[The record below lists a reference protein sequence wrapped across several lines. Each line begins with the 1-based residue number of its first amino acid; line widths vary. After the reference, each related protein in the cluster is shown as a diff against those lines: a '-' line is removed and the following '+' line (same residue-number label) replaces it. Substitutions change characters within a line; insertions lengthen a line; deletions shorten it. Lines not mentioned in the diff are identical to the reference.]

1 MEKEKIV
8 IWGASGHGLVAYDVA
23 LQSNYDTIGW
33 IDSYKE
39 TNTEVKSLK
48 VLGGTTELLNLF
60 NERVFSKIFI
70 AISNN
75 YTRFLAAQELL
86 HQFNEDIFINLV
98 HPKAT
103 IGVGVEMGVGNLIM
117 PNSVVGAF
125 SKLGNFCILNT
136 NSSID
141 HECIIHDYVSIL
153 PNSSLAGNVSVGA
166 RTCIAMGCNV
176 VHNVKIGEDSL
187 IGAGSLVINSIPEL
201 VVAYGHPAK
210 IIRPR
215 KIEDRHF

>member
-23 LQSNYDTIGW
+23 IKNHYDVVGW

-39 TNTEVKSLK
+39 KNTFVKGVK
-48 VLGGTTELLNLF
+48 ILGGAKDILSLF
-60 NERVFSKIFI
+60 ETKVFTKIFI

-75 YTRFLAAQELL
+75 YTRFLVGQELSSQL
-86 HQFNEDIFINLV
+86 FPDIFINLI
-98 HPKAT
+98 HPQAI
-103 IGVGVEMGVGNLIM
+103 IGVGVEMGIGNLIM

-141 HECIIHDYVSIL
+141 HECMIDDYVSIL
-153 PNSSLAGNVSVGA
+153 PNSALAGNVSVGA
-166 RTCIAMGCNV
+166 RTTIAMGCSV
-176 VHNVKIGEDSL
+176 IHNINIGKDSL

-210 IIRPR
+210 VITTR
-215 KIEDRHF
+215 KIEERHF